1 MPDTIV
7 EAPPFIVVHPLV
19 KIGPVG
25 AAVEFACPATN
36 LDTAVDQSENT
47 VETFCGT
54 YTSYKAPKWTVTI
67 TVAQSYGAGGTWTLI
82 EPMVGTIVPFEIQPD
97 ADAASIDNPNMSG
110 MAMVKAFPFISAT
123 PGSASEVDIVLA
135 VQGEPVFG
143 DTAPVA
149 GGAEAAAEGETTRG
163 RVKANA

>member
-7 EAPPFIVVHPLV
+7 TAPPFIVTHPLI

-25 AAVEFACPATN
+25 SAVEFECPATN

-67 TVAQSYGAGGTWTLI
+67 TVAQSYGAEGTWTLI
-82 EPMVGTIVPFEIQPD
+82 EPMVGTVVPFEIQPD
-97 ADAASIDNPNMSG
+97 AAAASVDNPNMSG
-110 MAMVKAFPFISAT
+110 TAMVKAFPFISAG
-123 PGSASEVDIVLA
+123 PGSVSEIDIVLA
-135 VQGEPVFG
+135 VQGEPTFG
-143 DTAPVA
+143 IVAPAMADVE
-149 GGAEAAAEGETTRG
+149 AEAASRG